1 MSYLAVS
8 SSSVLMPQLWYG
20 STQIGFDLQWDYAIV
35 NDHRP
40 SVLYLTSAKTKF
52 FYDFVFNSYNFLD
65 IDKLEVSPK

>member
-20 STQIGFDLQWDYAIV
+20 STQIGFDLQWDYTIV

-52 FYDFVFNSYNFLD
+52 FYDFCKKKNRQGDAFY
-65 IDKLEVSPK
+65 KKT